1 MVLNTGTR
9 AQDSAR
15 NSSLSLRRNRHE
27 TRLRH
32 TRHTTDAFRVHSSLR
47 ASSWLDIDIN
57 IKGRYSDKI
66 LRPTAAGKKNITM
79 ACVLGSL
86 WR

>member
-1 MVLNTGTR
+1 
-9 AQDSAR
+9 
-15 NSSLSLRRNRHE
+15 
-27 TRLRH
+27 
-32 TRHTTDAFRVHSSLR
+32 
-47 ASSWLDIDIN
+47 LDIDIN